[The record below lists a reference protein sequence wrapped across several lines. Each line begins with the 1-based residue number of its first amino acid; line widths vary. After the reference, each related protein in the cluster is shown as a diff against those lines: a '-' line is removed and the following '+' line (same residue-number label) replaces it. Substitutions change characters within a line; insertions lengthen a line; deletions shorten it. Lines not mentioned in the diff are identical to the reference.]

1 MKAVARR
8 FSRAAATYDRSAV
21 VQKQSA
27 RQLVSLLSTTLASI
41 PAAAASSRAQRVLE
55 VGCGSGQLTELLVAT
70 LPNAEIE
77 AIDVAPRMVEL
88 ARRRDELREVQF
100 SIQDVREFKTTKPF
114 DLIISNSTLQ
124 WISPLHDALAPLAAS
139 LLARGRLY
147 FAVMLRGTLEEL
159 IAIRNEVAPHKA
171 RRELPT
177 AADVAAALAKCG
189 LKLLSTNSE
198 VFSSAHADV
207 QQLFE
212 SLREQGVTAPAARE
226 TLLTRSELR
235 QLGALYQSRYQT
247 VNITANF
254 EVGYFVAERC

>member
-27 RQLVSLLSTTLASI
+27 RQLVSLLSTTLAS
-41 PAAAASSRAQRVLE
+41 PSSEASSRAQRVLE

-88 ARRRDELREVQF
+88 ARRREELREVRF
-100 SIQDVREFKTTKPF
+100 SIQDVREFKPTKPF

-124 WISPLHDALAPLAAS
+124 WIHPLHDALRPLTAA
-139 LLARGRLY
+139 LTARGQLY
-147 FAVMLRGTLEEL
+147 FAVMLRGTLAEL
-159 IAIRNEVAPHKA
+159 NSIRNEVAPHKV

-177 AADVAAALAKCG
+177 AADVAAALAQCG

-198 VFSSAHADV
+198 VFSSVHVDV
-207 QQLFE
+207 EQLFN
-212 SLREQGVTAPAARE
+212 SLREQGVTAPPGRAM
-226 TLLTRSELR
+226 LLTPSELR
-235 QLGALYQSRYQT
+235 QLGEMYQSRYPT
-247 VNITANF
+247 TKISANF